1 MEIKIMNESEIPM
14 FNKDDVVKDKF
25 GNLLVIEDMV

>member
-1 MEIKIMNESEIPM
+1 MNESEIPM

-25 GNLLVIEDMV
+25 GNLFEVYDMVFFRTF